1 MAICNDRFATYRNGV
16 SWIVPT
22 RPAYFH
28 RLAEA
33 VAAFRR
39 LPSEWIDRRTAEETL
54 GVSKTVAWRILRRCG
69 AEAGPGNTLVC
80 RRENLIAALERLQE
94 DSRYRQEVHR
104 RQRLESRLGQLLAAA
119 RSQHVQLAP
128 ASDAA
133 EMVSSRFA
141 KLPPEIELKPR
152 ELTMKFDDSAD
163 FLRKIGAVVFALQN
177 DYEAIRDYIDS
188 AADVSELNK

>member
-1 MAICNDRFATYRNGV
+1 
-16 SWIVPT
+16 VPT

-28 RLAEA
+28 RVAEA

-39 LPSEWIDRRTAEETL
+39 LTSEWIDRRTVEETL

-80 RRENLIAALERLQE
+80 RRETLIAALERLQE
-94 DSRYRQEVHR
+94 DSDYRQEVNR
-104 RQRLESRLGQLLAAA
+104 RERLESRLGQLLAAA

-128 ASDAA
+128 PSDAA

-141 KLPPEIELKPR
+141 KLPAGIELKPR
-152 ELTMKFDDSAD
+152 ELTLKFDDSAD

-177 DYEAIRDYIDS
+177 DYDAIRDYIDS
-188 AADVSELNK
+188 AADVSKPTK

>member
-1 MAICNDRFATYRNGV
+1 M
-16 SWIVPT
+16 PT

-39 LPSEWIDRRTAEETL
+39 LRSEWIDRRTVEETL
-54 GVSKTVAWRILRRCG
+54 GVSKTVAWRLLRRCG

-80 RRENLIAALERLQE
+80 RRETLIAGLENKQE
-94 DSRYRQEVHR
+94 KTNNRQENNR
-104 RQRLESRLGQLLAAA
+104 RERLESRLGQWLAAA

-128 ASDAA
+128 ASGAV
-133 EMVSSRFA
+133 EMLSSRFA
-141 KLPPEIELKPR
+141 KLPDGIELKPR
-152 ELTMKFDDSAD
+152 ELTIKFVDSAD

-177 DYEAIRDYIDS
+177 DYEAIQEFIDS
-188 AADVSELNK
+188 APRVYEPTK

>member
-1 MAICNDRFATYRNGV
+1 M
-16 SWIVPT
+16 PT

-33 VAAFRR
+33 IATFRR
-39 LPSEWIDRRTAEETL
+39 LPSEWIDRRTVEETL

-69 AEAGPGNTLVC
+69 GEAGPGNTLVC
-80 RRENLIAALERLQE
+80 RRETLIAALERLQE
-94 DSRYRQEVHR
+94 DADYRQEVHR
-104 RQRLESRLGQLLAAA
+104 RERLESRLGQLLAAA

-128 ASDAA
+128 ASAAA

-141 KLPPEIELKPR
+141 KLPAGIELKPR
-152 ELTMKFDDSAD
+152 QLTIEFDDSAD

-177 DYEAIRDYIDS
+177 DYEAIQAFIDTP
-188 AADVSELNK
+188 ADGSLPEK